1 MWWEGGLE
9 GSNEKSKTKGWLAQG
24 VGGNPKAW
32 KLGNSWK
39 ISVPGKELQCTKNQV
54 KAAMSTGLEC

>member
-1 MWWEGGLE
+1 ME